1 MPTISLRSPAADRNG
16 NTASN
21 ALPPLLQ
28 TPTGHAIIELQ
39 GSVLAEH
46 GDMEGSTA
54 ALPLGKLVFPSADGR
69 DYSTSGGDWD
79 GKRVFLFV
87 GKHQRM
93 TGEVK
98 KLAKP
103 LAIVRRRRPDET
115 ADDDASAA
123 GDEVEIAEIAYFKIL
138 FTHRPEPMGG
148 EQDEVMLEE

>member
-1 MPTISLRSPAADRNG
+1 MPTVPLRPLAADRG
-16 NTASN
+16 GVTASTN
-21 ALPPLLQ
+21 ALPKLLQ
-28 TPTGHAIIELQ
+28 TPSGLAIVELQ
-39 GSVLAEH
+39 GSVLTEQ
-46 GDMEGSTA
+46 GDVGPSA
-54 ALPLGKLVFPSADGR
+54 ALPLGKLVFPSADGQ
-69 DYSTSGGDWD
+69 DGGDWD

-103 LAIVRRRRPDET
+103 LAIIQRRKRDESAGDET
-115 ADDDASAA
+115 PISST

-148 EQDEVMLEE
+148 EQEEVVLED

>member
-28 TPTGHAIIELQ
+28 TPSGLAILELQ
-39 GSVLAEH
+39 GSVRAEH
-46 GDMEGSTA
+46 GDVEGSTA
-54 ALPLGKLVFPSADGR
+54 ALPLGKVVFPSADSH
-69 DYSTSGGDWD
+69 DGGDWD

-103 LAIVRRRRPDET
+103 LAIVRRRRPDGS
-115 ADDDASAA
+115 AGDDDAPPSA
-123 GDEVEIAEIAYFKIL
+123 GDEVEIAEIAHFKIL
-138 FTHRPEPMGG
+138 FTHRPEPIGG
-148 EQDEVMLEE
+148 DQEEVVFED